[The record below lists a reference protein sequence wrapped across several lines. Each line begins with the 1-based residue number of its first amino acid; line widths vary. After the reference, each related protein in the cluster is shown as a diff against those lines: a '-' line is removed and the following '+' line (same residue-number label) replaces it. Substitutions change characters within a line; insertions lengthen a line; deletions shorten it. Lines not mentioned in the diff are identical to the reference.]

1 MLLLFTAVSVV
12 LVVSF
17 LCSIFESV
25 LLSLT
30 RPQVEV
36 LIQEGKPAGRLLAG
50 FKENM
55 DVPIAA
61 ILILNTAAHTIG
73 AAVAG
78 ASYTNALGSSTLW
91 VFSIVFTIAVLL
103 FTEIIPKTLGV
114 AHAMALA
121 TPVAFGIR
129 LLTSLLRPL
138 VWLSEQFSRSIR
150 GDIKVPVTSTDEI
163 RLLATLGRSAGVVG
177 DQTAE
182 IIVGA
187 THLRHLQAHDIMLP
201 REKIRFLSATM
212 GRAEVEKIVQESGH
226 SRFPFSPSL
235 DVGDVTGVVF
245 AKDLL
250 FWLLQN
256 DDRQIDW
263 DALCKKVLIVPDSAP
278 LLQLLRTYQ
287 DAQRHLAIVVDE
299 YGSVEG
305 IATLEDVL
313 EEIVGEIDDESD
325 LPADD
330 FKDSPDGSLVVRAHV
345 DLRKLS
351 DKLGIPWDPNIDVT
365 TAGGLVT
372 ETLERIPVAG
382 DFIDW
387 DGFRIEVLRANRRRA
402 RLLSISKQT
411 SVNLMDGENES

>member
-1 MLLLFTAVSVV
+1 MLLLITAVSVV

-17 LCSIFESV
+17 LCSVFESV

-36 LIQEGKPAGRLLAG
+36 LVQKDRRAGRLLAG

-78 ASYTNALGSSTLW
+78 ASYVNVLGASTLW
-91 VFSIVFTIAVLL
+91 IFSIVFTIAVLL
-103 FTEIIPKTLGV
+103 FTEIIPKTLGL
-114 AHAMALA
+114 AHARALA
-121 TPVAFGIR
+121 APVAYGVN
-129 LLTSLLRPL
+129 LLTTLLRPL
-138 VWLSEQFSRSIR
+138 VWLSEQISRSIR
-150 GDIKVPVTSTDEI
+150 SDIEAPVTSTDEI
-163 RLLATLGRSAGVVG
+163 RLLARLGRSEGVVG

-182 IIVGA
+182 MIVGA
-187 THLRHLQAHDIMLP
+187 TQLRYLHAHDVMLP
-201 REKIRFLSATM
+201 REDVRFLSAAM
-212 GRAEVEKIVQESGH
+212 DRDEAEALLRESCH
-226 SRFPFSPSL
+226 SRFPFSPTRNL
-235 DVGDVTGVVF
+235 GDVTGVVL

-250 FWLLQN
+250 YWLLQN
-256 DDRQIDW
+256 DDRQVDW
-263 DALCKKVLIVPDSAP
+263 DAVSKEALVVPDSAP
-278 LLQLLRTYQ
+278 LLQLLHTYQ
-287 DAQRHLAIVVDE
+287 DTHRHLAVVVNE

-305 IATLEDVL
+305 IVTLEDVL

-330 FKDSPDGSLVVRAHV
+330 FQERPGGSFLLRAHV

-351 DKLGIPWDPNIDVT
+351 DRLGIAWDPNIEVA

-382 DFIDW
+382 DSIDW
-387 DGFRIEVLRANRRRA
+387 NGFHIEVLRADRRRA
-402 RLLSISKQT
+402 RLLKVSKRDSAHSIKEG
-411 SVNLMDGENES
+411 DES